1 MKKIMCLSLCAALA
15 FSLSACKI
23 EIKTNDDA
31 ATNTLKKEQVEL
43 ETQNKQLEKQN
54 EQFKKEIDK
63 LKEKV
68 NEIEVSETN
77 KSATE
82 TPEAEL
88 IEKEEELKKLEEQV
102 SEEINNITLHYIKDG
117 KYVKEETSYDKKDTL
132 RVAKKV
138 ASKYGLSDIS
148 SVINYIHKDG
158 EIPGLYT
165 FDFKK
170 TDIEN
175 EEYKDFLTSL
185 AVTFLLEMDGEEIR
199 YSIDETPIS
208 IANSDGQ
215 YLTKNILLENWIDIM
230 PSE

>member
-43 ETQNKQLEKQN
+43 ETQN

-77 KSATE
+77 KTATE

-88 IEKEEELKKLEEQV
+88 EEQV
-102 SEEINNITLHYIKDG
+102 SEEIDNITLHYIKDG

-199 YSIDETPIS
+199 YSINETPIS
-208 IANSDGQ
+208 IGNPEGQ
-215 YLTKNILLENWIDIM
+215 YLTKNILLANWTDIM
-230 PSE
+230 PNE